1 MDDLESTS
9 HVLLGLQD
17 VVHNKFTKEISLTNE
32 ILRKSLEEKYNLQET
47 NISSLAVRE
56 NFSTVG
62 NNQHHLLSEGVEMLT
77 TVSGSVHTEC
87 MDQIAL

>member
-1 MDDLESTS
+1 MDGLESTS

-17 VVHNKFTKEISLTNE
+17 VVHSKFTKEIGLTNE

-56 NFSTVG
+56 NLSTG
-62 NNQHHLLSEGVEMLT
+62 GQ
-77 TVSGSVHTEC
+77 
-87 MDQIAL
+87 